1 MKAPFDIAADLDT
14 PVSAYLKL
22 APFRPRFLLESV
34 EGGERLARYSFIGFG
49 ECLEVK
55 LEPRGLSI
63 GSERMPRPRTRLE
76 LLDALRT
83 ALARAPRP
91 QPQIPGV
98 PLSGGLVGYTA
109 YDAVRYFEHLPGRS
123 LEATVTPH
131 AHYVAPCSLLVFDHL
146 TRSAALLHDGSEAE
160 RQSLRREIMRA
171 LRGAVPAPLA
181 PGTVS
186 RATPSRSE
194 SDHAALVKRA
204 QAYIA
209 SGDVYQ
215 LVLASRFE
223 GRHSLAPFEVYR
235 ALRLLNPSPYM
246 FFCELGD
253 ITVVGSSPEA
263 LVKSHGGHAQ
273 LRPIAGSR
281 PRGSDP
287 DRDLELEHDL
297 LADPKEN
304 SEHVMLVDLAR
315 NDLGR
320 VATAGSV
327 RVDPYRVIE
336 RYSHIMH
343 IVSGVHGELARQHDV
358 FDLFAATFPAG
369 TLVGAPKVRA
379 MQIIDELEPVGR
391 QLYGGTVGYFGRQG
405 DMDQAITI
413 RTLVFSGDE
422 YSYQAGGGIVA
433 DSSPR
438 AEYEEVLAKSAVL
451 RRALDIAAEGL

>member
-1 MKAPFDIAADLDT
+1 MKPPFDIAADLDT

-49 ECLEVK
+49 DCLEV
-55 LEPRGLSI
+55 RVDAAGLDV
-63 GSERMPRPRTRLE
+63 GSLHSPRPRSKNEFLN
-76 LLDALRT
+76 ALRG
-83 ALARAPRP
+83 ALAQAPRP
-91 QPQIPGV
+91 LPEVPGV
-98 PLSGGLVGYTA
+98 PLLGGLVGYTA
-109 YDAVRYFEHLPGRS
+109 YDAVRYFERVPGRS
-123 LEATVTPH
+123 LDDTTTPH
-131 AHYVAPCSLLVFDHL
+131 AHYVAPRSLLVFDHL
-146 TRSAALLHDGSEAE
+146 TRSVALLHDGSEAE
-160 RQSLRREIMRA
+160 RQSLRREVVRA
-171 LRGAVPAPLA
+171 LRGAVPAVLA
-181 PGTVS
+181 PGRFS
-186 RATPSRSE
+186 PATPSLSQE
-194 SDHAALVKRA
+194 AHAIRVRRA
-204 QAYIA
+204 QEYIA

-215 LVLASRFE
+215 LVLASRFV
-223 GRHSLAPFEVYR
+223 GRHALSPFEVYR

-246 FFCELGD
+246 YFCELGD

-263 LVKSHGGHAQ
+263 LVKCHDGYAQ

-281 PRGSDP
+281 PRGADAS
-287 DRDLELEHDL
+287 RDAELEAEL

-304 SEHVMLVDLAR
+304 AEHVMLVDLAR

-327 RVDPYRVIE
+327 KVEPYRVIE

-343 IVSGVHGELARQHDV
+343 IVSGVNGRLAPRQDA

-379 MQIIDELEPVGR
+379 MEIIDELEPVGR
-391 QLYGGTVGYFGRQG
+391 ELYGGTVGYFGRRG

-413 RTLVFSGDE
+413 RTLVFRGDT

-433 DSSPR
+433 DSVPQ
-438 AEYEEVLAKSAVL
+438 AEYDELMAKSAVL
-451 RRALDIAAEGL
+451 RQALELAAEGL

>member
-1 MKAPFDIAADLDT
+1 MKPPFDIAADLDT

-49 ECLEVK
+49 DCLDVR
-55 LEPRGLSI
+55 LDSAGLSI
-63 GSERMPRPRTRLE
+63 GGELSPRPASRAQFLA
-76 LLDALRT
+76 ALRG
-83 ALARAPRP
+83 ALAKAPQPRP
-91 QPQIPGV
+91 DLPGV
-98 PLSGGLVGYTA
+98 PLLGGLVGYTS
-109 YDAVRYFEHLPGRS
+109 YDAVRYFERLPKRS
-123 LEATVTPH
+123 LDDTQAPH
-131 AHYVAPCSLLVFDHL
+131 AHYVAPRSLLVFDHL
-146 TRSAALLHDGSEAE
+146 TRGVALLHDGSEAE
-160 RQSLRREIMRA
+160 RQSLRREVIQA
-171 LRGAVPAPLA
+171 LRGPVPATLS
-181 PGTVS
+181 PGS
-186 RATPSRSE
+186 FSPATPSLTE
-194 SDHAALVKRA
+194 EDHAAGVRRA
-204 QAYIA
+204 QDYIA

-215 LVLASRFE
+215 LVLASRFD
-223 GRHSLAPFEVYR
+223 GFHSLSPFEVYR

-246 FFCELGD
+246 YFCELGD

-263 LVKSHGGHAQ
+263 LVKLHGGHAQ

-281 PRGSDP
+281 PRGADP
-287 DRDLELEHDL
+287 AEDAALENEL
-297 LADPKEN
+297 LQDPKEN
-304 SEHVMLVDLAR
+304 AEHVMLVDLAR

-327 RVDPYRVIE
+327 VVDPYRVIE

-343 IVSGVHGELARQHDV
+343 IVSGVKGQLSPGKDA

-413 RTLVFSGDE
+413 RTLVFRGDR

-433 DSSPR
+433 DSSPQ
-438 AEYEEVLAKSAVL
+438 AEYAEVMAKSAVL
-451 RRALDIAAEGL
+451 RRALAIAAEGL

>member
-1 MKAPFDIAADLDT
+1 MKPPFDIAADLDT

-49 ECLEVK
+49 DCLEVRI
-55 LEPRGLSI
+55 EAQGVNI
-63 GSERMPRPRTRLE
+63 GGVHSPRPRNRQE
-76 LLDALRT
+76 FLDVLRG
-83 ALARAPRP
+83 ALARAP
-91 QPQIPGV
+91 QPLPNIPGV
-98 PLSGGLVGYTA
+98 PLLGGLVGYTA
-109 YDAVRYFEHLPGRS
+109 YDAVRYFERIPGRS
-123 LEATVTPH
+123 LDATPTPH
-131 AHYVAPCSLLVFDHL
+131 AHYVAPRSLLVFDHL
-146 TRSAALLHDGSEAE
+146 TRGVALLHDGSEAD
-160 RQSLRREIMRA
+160 RQALRREVIQA
-171 LRGAVPAPLA
+171 LRGGVPLARAPGKFSTAVPSLTEEA
-181 PGTVS
+181 
-186 RATPSRSE
+186 
-194 SDHAALVKRA
+194 HAARVRRA
-204 QAYIA
+204 QEYIA

-223 GRHSLAPFEVYR
+223 GMQNIAPFEVYR

-263 LVKSHGGHAQ
+263 LVKCHSGQAQ

-281 PRGSDP
+281 PRGTDEVSDAA
-287 DRDLELEHDL
+287 LETEL
-297 LADPKEN
+297 LGDPKEN
-304 SEHVMLVDLAR
+304 AEHVMLVDLAR

-320 VATAGSV
+320 VAVAGTV
-327 RVDPYRVIE
+327 CVDPYRVIE

-343 IVSGVHGELARQHDV
+343 IVSGVKGRLKADYDA

-379 MQIIDELEPVGR
+379 MELIDELEPVGR
-391 QLYGGTVGYFGRQG
+391 QLYGGTVGYFGRHG

-413 RTLVFSGDE
+413 RTLVFRGDT

-433 DSSPR
+433 DSSPQ
-438 AEYEEVLAKSAVL
+438 AEYAELLAKSAVL
-451 RRALDIAAEGL
+451 RRALELAAEGL

>member
-1 MKAPFDIAADLDT
+1 MKPPFDIAADLDT

-49 ECLEVK
+49 DCLEV
-55 LEPRGLSI
+55 RFDAAGLTVGGVHS
-63 GSERMPRPRTRLE
+63 PRPRSKLE
-76 LLDALRT
+76 FLDALRG
-83 ALARAPRP
+83 ALAQAP
-91 QPQIPGV
+91 QPLPEVPGV
-98 PLSGGLVGYTA
+98 PLLGGLVGYTA
-109 YDAVRYFEHLPGRS
+109 YDAVRYFERVPGRN
-123 LEATVTPH
+123 LDATETPH
-131 AHYVAPCSLLVFDHL
+131 AHYVAPRSLLVFDHL
-146 TRSAALLHDGSEAE
+146 TRSVALLHDGSEAE
-160 RQSLRREIMRA
+160 RQALRRDVIQA
-171 LRGAVPAPLA
+171 LRGGVPAMLPRGRFSPA
-181 PGTVS
+181 N
-186 RATPSRSE
+186 PSLTE
-194 SDHAALVKRA
+194 EAHAARVRRA
-204 QAYIA
+204 QEYIA

-223 GRHSLAPFEVYR
+223 GRQQLAPFEVYR

-246 FFCELGD
+246 YFCELGD

-263 LVKSHGGHAQ
+263 LVKCHDGYAQ

-281 PRGSDP
+281 PRGADAE
-287 DRDLELEHDL
+287 RDAALEAEL

-304 SEHVMLVDLAR
+304 AEHVMLVDLAR

-327 RVDPYRVIE
+327 VVDPYRVIE
-336 RYSHIMH
+336 RYSHVMH
-343 IVSGVHGELARQHDV
+343 IVSGVNGRLRQGQDA

-379 MQIIDELEPVGR
+379 MEIIDELEPVGR
-391 QLYGGTVGYFGRQG
+391 QLYGGTVGYFGRRG

-413 RTLVFSGDE
+413 RTLVFRGDT

-433 DSSPR
+433 DSSPQ
-438 AEYEEVLAKSAVL
+438 AEYAELMAKSAVL
-451 RRALDIAAEGL
+451 RRALELAAEDL

>member
-181 PGTVS
+181 PGTFS
-186 RATPSRSE
+186 RATPSLSE